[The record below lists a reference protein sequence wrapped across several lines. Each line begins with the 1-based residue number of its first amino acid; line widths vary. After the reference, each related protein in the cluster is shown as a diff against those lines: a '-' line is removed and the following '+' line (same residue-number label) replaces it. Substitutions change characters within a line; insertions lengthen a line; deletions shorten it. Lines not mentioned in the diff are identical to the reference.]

1 MLYSIQIPVF
11 PLYDYR
17 CKIKRL
23 LHLCT
28 FKPPTKWAVMSERGD
43 ANCAFQM
50 RNGVK
55 KIEEMDLF
63 ISINV
68 LKILIYLQDIIDI
81 FLKEIIILF
90 LQKLIKSLCKTV
102 KILTLRDKCSSC
114 DE

>member
-23 LHLCT
+23 I
-28 FKPPTKWAVMSERGD
+28 
-43 ANCAFQM
+43 
-50 RNGVK
+50 K

-68 LKILIYLQDIIDI
+68 LKILMYLQDDIDI
-81 FLKEIIILF
+81 FLKEIIILITQN
-90 LQKLIKSLCKTV
+90 LVKNLCKTV

>member
-23 LHLCT
+23 I
-28 FKPPTKWAVMSERGD
+28 
-43 ANCAFQM
+43 
-50 RNGVK
+50 K

-63 ISINV
+63 IGINV
-68 LKILIYLQDIIDI
+68 LKILMYLQDDIDI
-81 FLKEIIILF
+81 FLKEIIILITQN
-90 LQKLIKSLCKTV
+90 LVKNLCKTV

>member
-23 LHLCT
+23 L
-28 FKPPTKWAVMSERGD
+28 
-43 ANCAFQM
+43 
-50 RNGVK
+50 K
-55 KIEEMDLF
+55 KIEEVDLF

-68 LKILIYLQDIIDI
+68 LKILIYLQDDIDI
-81 FLKEIIILF
+81 FLKEIIILITQN
-90 LQKLIKSLCKTV
+90 LVKNLCKTV

>member
-23 LHLCT
+23 I
-28 FKPPTKWAVMSERGD
+28 
-43 ANCAFQM
+43 
-50 RNGVK
+50 K

-68 LKILIYLQDIIDI
+68 LKILIYLQDDIDI
-81 FLKEIIILF
+81 FLKEIIILITQN
-90 LQKLIKSLCKTV
+90 LVKNLCKTV

>member
-1 MLYSIQIPVF
+1 MIYAIQIPVF

-23 LHLCT
+23 L
-28 FKPPTKWAVMSERGD
+28 
-43 ANCAFQM
+43 
-50 RNGVK
+50 K

-68 LKILIYLQDIIDI
+68 LKILIYLQDDIDI
-81 FLKEIIILF
+81 FLKEIIILITQN
-90 LQKLIKSLCKTV
+90 LVKNLCKTV

>member
-23 LHLCT
+23 L
-28 FKPPTKWAVMSERGD
+28 
-43 ANCAFQM
+43 
-50 RNGVK
+50 K

-68 LKILIYLQDIIDI
+68 LKIEQLKILLYLQDDIDI
-81 FLKEIIILF
+81 FLKEIIILITQN
-90 LQKLIKSLCKTV
+90 LVKNLCKTV

>member
-1 MLYSIQIPVF
+1 MIYVIQIPVF

-23 LHLCT
+23 I
-28 FKPPTKWAVMSERGD
+28 
-43 ANCAFQM
+43 
-50 RNGVK
+50 K

-63 ISINV
+63 IGINV
-68 LKILIYLQDIIDI
+68 LKILMYLQDDIDI
-81 FLKEIIILF
+81 FLKEIIILIT
-90 LQKLIKSLCKTV
+90 QKLITNLCKTV

>member
-23 LHLCT
+23 I
-28 FKPPTKWAVMSERGD
+28 
-43 ANCAFQM
+43 
-50 RNGVK
+50 K
-55 KIEEMDLF
+55 KLEEMDLF

-68 LKILIYLQDIIDI
+68 LKILIYLQDDIDI
-81 FLKEIIILF
+81 FLKEIIILITQN
-90 LQKLIKSLCKTV
+90 LVKNLCKTV

>member
-23 LHLCT
+23 L
-28 FKPPTKWAVMSERGD
+28 
-43 ANCAFQM
+43 
-50 RNGVK
+50 K

-63 ISINV
+63 IGINV
-68 LKILIYLQDIIDI
+68 LKIEQLKILIYLQDDIDI
-81 FLKEIIILF
+81 FLKEIIILITQN
-90 LQKLIKSLCKTV
+90 LVKNLCKTV